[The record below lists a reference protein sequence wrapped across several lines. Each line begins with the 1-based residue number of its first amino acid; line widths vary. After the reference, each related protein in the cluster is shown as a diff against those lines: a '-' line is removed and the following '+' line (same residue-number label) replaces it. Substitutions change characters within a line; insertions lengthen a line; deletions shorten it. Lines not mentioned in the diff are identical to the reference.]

1 MLPEKIVGFYS
12 MALLNLS
19 IILESTGVEIMNI
32 AYDTSDYKNEDIKK
46 SFKIITKLTQFK
58 NIQQIKI

>member
-12 MALLNLS
+12 LALLNLS
-19 IILESTGVEIMNI
+19 IILESTAVEIMNI
-32 AYDTSDYKNEDIKK
+32 AYDTSNYKNKEIKK

-58 NIQQIKI
+58 NIKQIKI

>member
-32 AYDTSDYKNEDIKK
+32 AYDTSDYKNEKIKK

-58 NIQQIKI
+58 NIKQIKI